1 MKLYIAEKPSLG
13 RAIAAVLPKPHK
25 KHEGYIETGQGD
37 CVSWCI
43 GHLLEQADPEAYDP
57 ALKKWQLDKLPIIP
71 DQWQLEPKSQTRK
84 QLTVLRKLVKQASI
98 LVNAGDPDREGQL
111 LVDEVISYLKTP
123 ATKRNNTRRVL
134 ISDLNPGA
142 VKKALNNERSNRDF
156 IPLATSALARSRAD
170 WLYGIN
176 LTRAYTLKGQ
186 QAGYKGVLSVGRVQT
201 PVLGLVVRRDEEIKN
216 FQPKNFYE
224 VLAHLHTDASG
235 KNNHSFT
242 AEWQPSDACA
252 PHMDEEGRVL
262 NKKLAEHVVARIFE
276 QPATVVDVEQQSKRE
291 SPPLPF
297 NLSQL
302 QIAANKRFGF
312 SAQQVLD
319 LCQALYERHN
329 LITYPRSDSRHLP
342 KDQLKDA
349 PAVISAIQNTAD
361 NLQQGAAE
369 ADQKLVSKAWNDS
382 KVDAH
387 HAIIPTT
394 KSMDS
399 GRLANDERKL
409 YELIARQYLAQFY
422 PAYRYNTQ
430 QISFDIA
437 GGLFIAKARQNID
450 LGWKKLFEQE
460 PDEQHLPALK
470 KGDVLHCSHGEL
482 LEKQTQPPKHFTDAS
497 LLSAMTGIARY
508 VKDKSIKKI
517 LKDTDGLG
525 TEATRAGIIELL
537 FKRGFLQ
544 RQNKLILSTPA
555 GQALINNLPESATLP
570 DMTAHWESMLE
581 NISQKALKYD
591 DFMLPM
597 QQQLNSMIE
606 QAKIAQMSGLAG
618 LENKGAFKKKRRSSG
633 KRGSYSSTSKSG
645 NSGYKNGYKK
655 TGSKTGTGKPSG
667 GKRSTN

>member
-13 RAIAAVLPKPHK
+13 RAIATVLPKPHK
-25 KHEGYIETGQGD
+25 KHDGYIETGNGD

-43 GHLLEQADPEAYDP
+43 GHLLEQADPETYDP
-57 ALKKWQLDKLPIIP
+57 ALKKWQLINLPIIP
-71 DQWQLEPKSQTRK
+71 KEWQLEPKPKTRK

-123 ATKRNNTRRVL
+123 ATKRQNTRRVL

-142 VKKALNNERSNRDF
+142 VKKALQQERSNRDF

-216 FQPKNFYE
+216 FQAKAYFE
-224 VLAHLHTDASG
+224 VLAHLITDDTSG
-235 KNNHSFT
+235 NIQFT
-242 AEWQPSDACA
+242 AQWQPSDACL
-252 PHMDEEGRVL
+252 PHMDDEGRVL
-262 NKKLAEHVVARIFE
+262 NRKLAEHVITRIQQQTAKVIE
-276 QPATVVDVEQQSKRE
+276 VEQQSKRE

-302 QIAANKRFGF
+302 QIAANKRYGF

-319 LCQALYERHN
+319 LCQSLYEKHN

-342 KDQLKDA
+342 KEQLKDA
-349 PAVISAIQNTAD
+349 PSVINAISQTSH
-361 NLQQGAAE
+361 NLKTGAKE
-369 ADQKLVSKAWNDS
+369 ADQKLVSKAWNNS
-382 KVDAH
+382 KVEAH

-394 KSMDS
+394 KSLS
-399 GRLANDERKL
+399 SERLSAQELKL
-409 YELIARQYLAQFY
+409 YELVARQYLAQFY

-430 QISFDIA
+430 QIRFDIN
-437 GGLFIAKARQNID
+437 GGIFLAKARQNID
-450 LGWKKLFEQE
+450 LGWKKLFEQT
-460 PDEQHLPALK
+460 PDEHHLPALNN
-470 KGDVLHCSHGEL
+470 GDILHCSHGEL
-482 LEKQTQPPKHFTDAS
+482 LDKQTQPPKHFTDAT
-497 LLSAMTGIARY
+497 LLSAMTGINRY
-508 VKDKSIKKI
+508 VKDKSIRKV

-537 FKRGFLQ
+537 FKRSFLQ
-544 RQNKLILSTPA
+544 RQNKLILSTAA

-581 NISQKALKYD
+581 KISQKSLKYD
-591 DFMLPM
+591 DFMQPM
-597 QQQLNSMIE
+597 QGQLNNMVE
-606 QAKIAQMSGLAG
+606 QAKSAQMSGLSG
-618 LENKGAFKKKRRSSG
+618 LENKGAFRKKRRN
-633 KRGSYSSTSKSG
+633 YS
-645 NSGYKNGYKK
+645 K
-655 TGSKTGTGKPSG
+655 TGSSNKTNSSRKTSQTSKTKSSNNYS
-667 GKRSTN
+667 KK

>member
-25 KHEGYIETGQGD
+25 KHDGYIETGQGD

-71 DQWQLEPKSQTRK
+71 GDWQLEPKKQTRK
-84 QLTVLRKLVKQASI
+84 QLTVLRKLVKQASV

-111 LVDEVISYLKTP
+111 LVDEVISYLKVP
-123 ATKRNNTRRVL
+123 VSKRQNTRRVL

-142 VKKALNNERSNRDF
+142 VRKALNNERSNLEF
-156 IPLATSALARSRAD
+156 VPLATSALARSRAD

-201 PVLGLVVRRDEEIKN
+201 PVLGLVVRRDEEIRQ
-216 FQPKNFYE
+216 FQPKNYYE
-224 VLAHLHTDASG
+224 VLAHLQFQLSAADKPASDE
-235 KNNHSFT
+235 HRFT
-242 AEWQPSDACA
+242 AQWQPSEACL

-262 NKKLAEHVVARIFE
+262 NKKLAEHVVTRIHD
-276 QPATVVDVEQQSKRE
+276 QPAVVTDVEQQSKKE

-319 LCQALYERHN
+319 LCQALYEKHN

-342 KDQLKDA
+342 KEQLKDVSS
-349 PAVISAIQNTAD
+349 VIQAIGRTAH
-361 NLQQGAAE
+361 NLGKGAE
-369 ADQKLVSKAWNDS
+369 QADQALVSKAWNDS

-394 KSMDS
+394 KSMDAS
-399 GRLANDERKL
+399 RLSAQELKL
-409 YELIARQYLAQFY
+409 YELVARQYLAQFY

-460 PDEQHLPALK
+460 PDEQHLPAMK
-470 KGDVLHCSHGEL
+470 KGDTLHCSHGEL
-482 LEKQTQPPKHFTDAS
+482 LEKQTQPPKHFTDAT
-497 LLSAMTGIARY
+497 LLSAMTGIGRF
-508 VKDKSIKKI
+508 VKDKAIKKI

-581 NISQKALKYD
+581 QISQKALKYD
-591 DFMLPM
+591 GFMTPM
-597 QQQLNSMIE
+597 QQQLNSMVE
-606 QAKIAQMSGLAG
+606 QAKITQMSGLSG
-618 LENKGAFKKKRRSSG
+618 LENSSGFKKKGRRSSG
-633 KRGSYSSTSKSG
+633 YSRSGSGAGKSSGSKSRQ
-645 NSGYKNGYKK
+645 K
-655 TGSKTGTGKPSG
+655 TGSS
-667 GKRSTN
+667 RNA

>member
-25 KHEGYIETGQGD
+25 KHDGYIETGQGD

-71 DQWQLEPKSQTRK
+71 DNWQLEPKKQTRK
-84 QLTVLRKLVKQASI
+84 QLTVLRKLVKQASV

-111 LVDEVISYLKTP
+111 LVDEVISYLKVP
-123 ATKRNNTRRVL
+123 ARKRQNTRRVL

-142 VKKALNNERSNRDF
+142 VRKALNNERSNLDF
-156 IPLATSALARSRAD
+156 VPLATSALARSRAD

-201 PVLGLVVRRDEEIKN
+201 PVLGLVVRRDEEIRD
-216 FQPKNFYE
+216 FQPRDFYD
-224 VLAHLHTDASG
+224 VLAHLQMAEPQKTTEDEHQ
-235 KNNHSFT
+235 FT
-242 AEWQPSDACA
+242 AQWQPSEACL

-262 NKKLAEHVVARIFE
+262 NKKLAEHVVARIHD
-276 QPATVVDVEQQSKRE
+276 QPATVTEVEQHSKKE
-291 SPPLPF
+291 SPPLLF

-302 QIAANKRFGF
+302 QIAANKRFGY

-319 LCQALYERHN
+319 LCQTLYEKHN

-342 KDQLKDA
+342 KEQLKDV
-349 PAVISAIQNTAD
+349 PAVMQAIGRTAD
-361 NLQQGAAE
+361 SLNSGVAQANQSLI
-369 ADQKLVSKAWNDS
+369 SKAWNDS

-394 KSMDS
+394 RSMDTA
-399 GRLANDERKL
+399 RLSAQELKL

-437 GGLFIAKARQNID
+437 GGLFLAKARQNID
-450 LGWKKLFEQE
+450 LGWKTLFEQT
-460 PDEQHLPALK
+460 PDEQHLPAMK
-470 KGDVLHCSHGEL
+470 KGDTLYCRHGEL
-482 LEKQTQPPKHFTDAS
+482 LEKRTQPPKHFTDAT
-497 LLSAMTGIARY
+497 LLSAMTGIGRF

-517 LKDTDGLG
+517 LKETDGLG

-581 NISQKALKYD
+581 QISQKALKYD
-591 DFMLPM
+591 GFMTPM
-597 QQQLNSMIE
+597 QQQLNSMVE
-606 QAKIAQMSGLAG
+606 QAKTAQMSGLSG
-618 LENKGAFKKKRRSSG
+618 LENTSGFKKKRGKSSG
-633 KRGSYSSTSKSG
+633 YRQAGARRTG
-645 NSGYKNGYKK
+645 DK
-655 TGSKTGTGKPSG
+655 TRTRK
-667 GKRSTN
+667 

>member
-25 KHEGYIETGQGD
+25 KHDGYIETGQGD

-71 DQWQLEPKSQTRK
+71 DEWQLEPKKQTRK
-84 QLTVLRKLVKQASI
+84 QLTVLRKLVKQASV

-111 LVDEVISYLKTP
+111 LVDEVISYLKVP
-123 ATKRNNTRRVL
+123 VSKRQNTRRVL

-142 VKKALNNERSNRDF
+142 VRKALNNERSNLEF
-156 IPLATSALARSRAD
+156 VPLATSALARSRAD

-201 PVLGLVVRRDEEIKN
+201 PVLGLVVRRDEEIRQ
-216 FQPKNFYE
+216 FQPKNYYE
-224 VLAHLHTDASG
+224 VLAHLQFQLSAADKTASDE
-235 KNNHSFT
+235 HHFT
-242 AEWQPSDACA
+242 AQWQPSEACL

-262 NKKLAEHVVARIFE
+262 NKKLAEHVVTRIHD
-276 QPATVVDVEQQSKRE
+276 QPALVTDVEQQSKKE
-291 SPPLPF
+291 SPPMPF

-319 LCQALYERHN
+319 LCQALYEKHN

-342 KDQLKDA
+342 KEQLKDVSS
-349 PAVISAIQNTAD
+349 VIQAIGRTAH
-361 NLQQGAAE
+361 NLGNGAE
-369 ADQKLVSKAWNDS
+369 QADQALVSKAWNDS

-394 KSMDS
+394 KSMDAS
-399 GRLANDERKL
+399 RLSAQELKL
-409 YELIARQYLAQFY
+409 YELVARQYLAQFY

-460 PDEQHLPALK
+460 PDEQHLPAMK
-470 KGDVLHCSHGEL
+470 KGDTLHCSHGEL
-482 LEKQTQPPKHFTDAS
+482 LEKQTQPPKHFTDAT
-497 LLSAMTGIARY
+497 LLSAMTGIGRF
-508 VKDKSIKKI
+508 VKDKAIKKI

-581 NISQKALKYD
+581 QISQKALKYD
-591 DFMLPM
+591 GFMTPM
-597 QQQLNSMIE
+597 QQQLNSMVE
-606 QAKIAQMSGLAG
+606 QAKTTQMSGLAG
-618 LENKGAFKKKRRSSG
+618 LENSNGFKKKGRRSSG
-633 KRGSYSSTSKSG
+633 YSRSGSGAGKSSGSKSRQ
-645 NSGYKNGYKK
+645 K
-655 TGSKTGTGKPSG
+655 TGSN
-667 GKRSTN
+667 RNA